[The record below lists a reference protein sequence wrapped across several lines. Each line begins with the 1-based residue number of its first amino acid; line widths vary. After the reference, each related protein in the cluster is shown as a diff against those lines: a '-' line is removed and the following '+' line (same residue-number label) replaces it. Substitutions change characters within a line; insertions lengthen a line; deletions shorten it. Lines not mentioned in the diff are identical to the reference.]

1 MAPALGAGYRW
12 FESIHPDY
20 DPHRYGE
27 GFSIPPYCAIIIKE
41 MKKPFLLLLLAF
53 VLLSSAQSAVFPGYD
68 FTFAKTN
75 PAKESTEES
84 DTIISFD
91 YTGYGYLGRNMNTGI
106 YLRAGIEAPLASI
119 MSIISREESS
129 SEDIERYLEQSFVF
143 DFALGP
149 SFRKFIG
156 DDAIWYMGMGAS
168 SELGYTGRSMSTSMT
183 KHISLSVA
191 LGVEADMGI
200 RIDVSEN
207 TTMRIGAR
215 AEYTLVILNI
225 EKEQQQDGSESPRS
239 TISLIPNMFLPLKE
253 KEKMQAYGYI
263 SLGHTFRSD
272 SSKGVYSYIITEPEP
287 FRGTLLPYFKD
298 ADRKSQHR

>member
-1 MAPALGAGYRW
+1 
-12 FESIHPDY
+12 
-20 DPHRYGE
+20 
-27 GFSIPPYCAIIIKE
+27 
-41 MKKPFLLLLLAF
+41 
-53 VLLSSAQSAVFPGYD
+53 
-68 FTFAKTN
+68 
-75 PAKESTEES
+75 
-84 DTIISFD
+84 
-91 YTGYGYLGRNMNTGI
+91 
-106 YLRAGIEAPLASI
+106 
-119 MSIISREESS
+119 
-129 SEDIERYLEQSFVF
+129 
-143 DFALGP
+143 
-149 SFRKFIG
+149 
-156 DDAIWYMGMGAS
+156 MGMGAS

-287 FRGTLLPYFKD
+287 FRGTILPYFKD

>member
-1 MAPALGAGYRW
+1 
-12 FESIHPDY
+12 
-20 DPHRYGE
+20 
-27 GFSIPPYCAIIIKE
+27 

-156 DDAIWYMGMGAS
+156 DDAIWYMGTGTTVELDYLGHSTDS
-168 SELGYTGRSMSTSMT
+168 SRTKRNSMS
-183 KHISLSVA
+183 L
-191 LGVEADMGI
+191 D
-200 RIDVSEN
+200 
-207 TTMRIGAR
+207 IGAE
-215 AEYTLVILNI
+215 AEQEPDSIL
-225 EKEQQQDGSESPRS
+225 SR
-239 TISLIPNMFLPLKE
+239 
-253 KEKMQAYGYI
+253 
-263 SLGHTFRSD
+263 
-272 SSKGVYSYIITEPEP
+272 
-287 FRGTLLPYFKD
+287 
-298 ADRKSQHR
+298 